1 MGNMKIAAAVS
12 GVLAACAAPSA
23 FASYVGEPAAQTTA
37 AAAPAANF
45 FWLAGSSAAVSGF
58 GTSVGADL
66 CNTTASPVVTF
77 QTIPGKVP
85 AAQNAGTPVPAV
97 GTPDF
102 RMFSCT
108 ANTTLGTLA
117 GQTINVA
124 YRADG
129 GSVVGAY
136 APLRNV
142 PVNELDITTAWCTAD
157 ASTANTYDCATALNT
172 TLAVPAG
179 ALAITGT
186 TTANGPHDTYGGA
199 LVPHTLF
206 YGISDLEPGAFGNP
220 QLAPKTPWAGGGNND
235 PLVAGLGAPYPY
247 TFLGADASPGT
258 LQAMPHT
265 LLFQQTFGFVAS
277 TNLNITDISSA
288 DVSAILSGT
297 ITDWAKIPRTAA
309 DPGFPGPVTAGK
321 TKIVVCQR
329 DLGSGTRTSA
339 DVIFTGDG
347 CNTVGAAL
355 KNVDANA
362 NSDNF
367 STPDELACVNVSTGN
382 AIGYVSVDNFSKV
395 VPGGTTYQS
404 VHSLTLDGRT
414 DSNAAA
420 AVGGIQYAVEASLNK
435 NVAYVPSAQ
444 ENIFFPRL
452 ITDLQQI
459 ATAPQS
465 AQINTLPGHGTNVS
479 NAGTVQVNGKI
490 NMTSFVRD
498 TNGLGNSCSNLNVQ

>member
-1 MGNMKIAAAVS
+1 MRNMKIAAAVS
-12 GVLAACAAPSA
+12 GVLAAAAAPSV
-23 FASYVGEPAAQTTA
+23 FAAYVGEPAAQTAA

-45 FWLAGSSAAVSGF
+45 FWLGGSSAAVAGF
-58 GTSVGADL
+58 GSSVGADL
-66 CNTTASPVVTF
+66 CNTTVTPISTF

-85 AAQNAGTPVPAV
+85 AAQNPATPVPAV

-108 ANTTLGTLA
+108 ASAALGALA

-129 GSVVGAY
+129 GSVVGAF
-136 APLRNV
+136 APLHNSS
-142 PVNELDITTAWCTAD
+142 VNELDIATAWCSAD

-172 TLAVPAG
+172 TVAVPAG

-186 TTANGPHDTYGGA
+186 TTANGPADSYGGA
-199 LVPHTLF
+199 LVKHTLY
-206 YGISDLEPGAFGNP
+206 YGISDMEPGAFGNP
-220 QLAPKTPWAGGGNND
+220 SLPGGVHWAGGGNND
-235 PLVAGLGAPYPY
+235 PMIAALGAPYPY
-247 TFLGADASPGT
+247 TFLGGDASTAT

-288 DVSAILSGT
+288 DVAAILSGT
-297 ITDWAKIPRTAA
+297 VTDWAKVPRTAA
-309 DPGFPGPVTAGK
+309 DPGFPGPVTAGR
-321 TKIVVCQR
+321 TPIVVCQR

-347 CNTVGAAL
+347 CNSVGAAL
-355 KNVDANA
+355 KNVDANPLL
-362 NSDNF
+362 DNF
-367 STPDELACVNVSTGN
+367 STPDELACVNAATGN
-382 AIGYVSVDNFSKV
+382 AFGYVSVDNFSKV
-395 VPGGTTYQS
+395 VPGGSTYPN

-414 DSNAAA
+414 VSNAAA

-435 NVAYVPSAQ
+435 NVAYVPSAN
-444 ENIFFPRL
+444 ETLFFNRL
-452 ITDLQQI
+452 IPDLQQI

-465 AQINTLPGHGTNVS
+465 AQVNTLPGHGTNVS
-479 NAGTVQVNGKI
+479 NGGTVQVNGKI

-498 TNGLGNSCSNLNVQ
+498 TTTLGNSCSNLNIQ

>member
-1 MGNMKIAAAVS
+1 MRNMKIAAAVS

-23 FASYVGEPAAQTTA
+23 FASYTGEPAAQTTA

-66 CNTTASPVVTF
+66 CNTSASPIATF

-85 AAQNAGTPVPAV
+85 TAQNPGAPVPAV

-108 ANTTLGTLA
+108 ASAALGTLA

-136 APLRNV
+136 GPLRNV
-142 PVNELDITTAWCTAD
+142 AVNELDISTAWCSAD
-157 ASTANTYDCATALNT
+157 ATLNTYDCATALNT
-172 TLAVPAG
+172 TQPVPAG

-186 TTANGPHDTYGGA
+186 TTANGPSDSYGGA
-199 LVPHTLF
+199 LVPHKLF
-206 YGISDLEPGAFGNP
+206 YGITDLEPGAFGNP
-220 QLAPKTPWAGGGNND
+220 ALAPKLAWAGGGNND
-235 PLVAGLGAPYPY
+235 PLVSTLSAPYPY
-247 TFLGADASPGT
+247 TFLGADASPAT

-288 DVSAILSGT
+288 DVAAILSGT

-309 DPGFPGPVTAGK
+309 DGAAGPVTAAK
-321 TKIVVCQR
+321 TKIIVCQR

-347 CNTVGAAL
+347 CNTTGAAL

-362 NSDNF
+362 NLDNF
-367 STPDELACVNVSTGN
+367 STPDELACVNASTGN

-395 VPGGTTYQS
+395 VPGGSTYPN

-414 DSNAAA
+414 DNNGAS
-420 AVGGIQYAVEASLNK
+420 AVGGIQYAVEASINQ
-435 NVAYVPSAQ
+435 NVAYVPSAN

-452 ITDLQQI
+452 IIDLQQI

-465 AQINTLPGHGTNVS
+465 AQVNTLPGHGTNAS
-479 NAGTVQVNGKI
+479 NGGTVQTNGKI

-498 TNGLGNSCSNLNVQ
+498 LNGLGNSCNSLNIQ